1 MKIKLTPNGAEKLIG
16 KKYAEWRLAYS
27 RLDFAEA
34 KLLSKGKD
42 PNSYCSI
49 ILKRKEVECREAAL
63 DDGYRVKVEYEDLGI
78 IAIFGCWYIDQED
91 VDLDKLNAKIG
102 SYNYSVED
110 QV

>member
-1 MKIKLTPNGAEKLIG
+1 MKIKLTPEGAKKLIG
-16 KKYAEWRLAYS
+16 NKYNEWTWIYS

-42 PNSYCSI
+42 PNSKLSN

-63 DDGYRVKVEYEDLGI
+63 DDGYRVKVEYEELGI

-91 VDLDKLNAKIG
+91 VDLERLTAKIG

-110 QV
+110 